1 MLRLGHQA
9 RGSRLEQAMGAGR
22 CGHITNY
29 NRVLNMRSMYKI
41 DGRRGGVQKAFSRK
55 LPIFHC
61 RSLIIK
67 LTKFS
72 SI

>member
-1 MLRLGHQA
+1 MLRLGYQA

-41 DGRRGGVQKAFSRK
+41 DGRRGGGSKK
-55 LPIFHC
+55 
-61 RSLIIK
+61 RSPGNYLSFIVD
-67 LTKFS
+67 L
-72 SI
+72 

>member
-1 MLRLGHQA
+1 MLRLGYQA

-41 DGRRGGVQKAFSRK
+41 DGRRGGGPKSVLQEITYLS
-55 LPIFHC
+55 LSIFDNQ
-61 RSLIIK
+61 
-67 LTKFS
+67 TN
-72 SI
+72 